1 LQELLL
7 QQQQLEDLMKLQ
19 RLLDQQAGSCYDEQE
34 HRVYMCDVTHIIV
47 GAMTYSGPCIMTT
60 QSTRYYA

>member
-1 LQELLL
+1 
-7 QQQQLEDLMKLQ
+7 MKLQ
-19 RLLDQQAGSCYDEQE
+19 RLLDQQAGSRDDEQE